1 MAHFQEVQ
9 AFHLVTQILGTG
21 FIVEDSY
28 TCGIIILLLEV
39 KMISMLFL
47 SKI

>member
-1 MAHFQEVQ
+1 MSHIQEVQ
-9 AFHLVTQILGTG
+9 VFLLVAQTLGTG

-28 TCGIIILLLEV
+28 TCDIIILLLEV

>member
-1 MAHFQEVQ
+1 MAHIQEVQ
-9 AFHLVTQILGTG
+9 AFLLVAQTLGTG

-39 KMISMLFL
+39 KMTSMLVL